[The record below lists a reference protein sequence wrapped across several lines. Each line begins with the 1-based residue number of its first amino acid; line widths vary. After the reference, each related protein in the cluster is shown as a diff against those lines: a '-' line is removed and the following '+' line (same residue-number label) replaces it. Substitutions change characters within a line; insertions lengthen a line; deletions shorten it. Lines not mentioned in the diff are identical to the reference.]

1 MVHDSSTADNEC
13 MSVIHRPPATV
24 LAPEQCL
31 ELLRQES
38 LGRIAI
44 THRALPVVVPVHYSI
59 LDGSVV
65 FLTTKGSTLAG
76 ATQHNVVAF
85 EVDHSSDDGSSGWSV
100 LIQGIAQQ
108 IVDPEELRIAN
119 QLALASW
126 LSECGADHFV
136 RIHPDFVT
144 GRAFG
149 SDGVRRKCAPFAES
163 DLDHE

>member
-13 MSVIHRPPATV
+13 MSVINRPPATV

-31 ELLRQES
+31 ELLGQES
-38 LGRIAI
+38 LGRVAI
-44 THRALPVVVPVHYSI
+44 TYRALPVVVPVHYSM
-59 LDGSVV
+59 LGGSVV

-76 ATQHNVVAF
+76 ATKGSVVAF
-85 EVDHSSDDGSSGWSV
+85 EVDHSSDDGSRWSV
-100 LIQGIAQQ
+100 LIQGISQH
-108 IVDPEELRIAN
+108 IVDPDELRAAN
-119 QLALASW
+119 QLALGSW

-136 RIHPDFVT
+136 RIHPDLVT

-149 SDGVRRKCAPFAES
+149 SDRVPRGSAPFAES